1 MPHTLILQMLFSR
14 LQAARYCRSAV
25 MFLIQ
30 RLVLR
35 SARAHKLFRYFMRS
49 IIRTSAKDLFSTHPL
64 ARELRYSF
72 LLFGLETLKSSHL
85 DAVCECMLRESLYRT
100 AYSWFAVRPQS
111 VYLRSEYQ
119 HKCLWLPRWSFGA
132 NRVQVDADI
141 KVLFEFLAHLQVD
154 SVRSST
160 SLSSLN
166 HHQSASK
173 ISREHSELLSLHWPE
188 PLQSMLSTS
197 RISTSPSAF

>member
-14 LQAARYCRSAV
+14 LQAARYCRSTV

-35 SARAHKLFRYFMRS
+35 SARAHKLFRYF
-49 IIRTSAKDLFSTHPL
+49 IRLTIHRYAKYLFSTHPL

-85 DAVCECMLRESLYRT
+85 DAVCECMLRESLYCT

-111 VYLRSEYQ
+111 VYL
-119 HKCLWLPRWSFGA
+119 KCQR
-132 NRVQVDADI
+132 QV
-141 KVLFEFLAHLQVD
+141 LNTYGCLGGLLEPTECMLMP
-154 SVRSST
+154 T
-160 SLSSLN
+160 SKCYLNFSAIFRLTLSGTL
-166 HHQSASK
+166 
-173 ISREHSELLSLHWPE
+173 
-188 PLQSMLSTS
+188 
-197 RISTSPSAF
+197 RISTRRSAFW

>member
-1 MPHTLILQMLFSR
+1 MDRATTHARRLLMPHTLILQMLFSR
-14 LQAARYCRSAV
+14 LQAARYCRSTV

-35 SARAHKLFRYFMRS
+35 SARAHKFFRYV
-49 IIRTSAKDLFSTHPL
+49 IRLTIHCYVKHFFSTHPL

-85 DAVCECMLRESLYRT
+85 DAVCECMLRESLYCT

-111 VYLRSEYQ
+111 VYLRCPHQYE
-119 HKCLWLPRWSFGA
+119 HLRLHRWSFGA

-141 KVLFEFLAHLQVD
+141 KALSEFLGHLQVD
-154 SVRSST
+154 SARNLS
-160 SLSSLN
+160 SLSSLPP
-166 HHQSASK
+166 HQSSSK
-173 ISREHSELLSLHWPE
+173 VSRERRRLFLPPLS
-188 PLQSMLSTS
+188 
-197 RISTSPSAF
+197 